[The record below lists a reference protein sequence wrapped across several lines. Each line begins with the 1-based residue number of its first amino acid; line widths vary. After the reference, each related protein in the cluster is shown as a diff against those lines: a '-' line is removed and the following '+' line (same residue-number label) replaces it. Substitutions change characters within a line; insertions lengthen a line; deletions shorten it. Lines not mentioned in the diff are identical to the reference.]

1 MPFRKLTYSADVIDA
16 MVFDFNGVIADDET
30 PHLLC
35 FQQALAEPRLTLA
48 KHDYYGAYSG
58 MDERTCTRLLLE
70 QRDGVCDEAQVLRI
84 TDRKADLFRA
94 LTTHHRPPLFPGATD
109 FVLAAKARYRL
120 AIASGGRRVQIEDA
134 LAGSAIEHAFEVIVS
149 AEDCPIG
156 KPDPAIYLIA
166 CDRLNA
172 NRESVERITPSQ
184 CLVIEDSV
192 AGIRSASCR
201 HARVG
206 VSTTY
211 PLEMLNEAEYVFRGL
226 HDMTPQAAIDA
237 LALTRSRRPLAAL
250 STPSK
255 EMNRRIPLRWHSL
268 WSRSTHRTCS
278 TASAEV
284 TLCGYQPV
292 LTRSWNHA
300 RHALSDIGRFSRHAV
315 LRSGTDVGMHRLMA
329 LPSTNKERAGCTLMT
344 LKELSVVPS
353 LDQMPTYRPTRE
365 DMAAYGTRPENCH
378 R

>member
-35 FQQALAEPRLTLA
+35 FQALAEARLTLA
-48 KHDYYGAYSG
+48 KHDYYGAYLG

-94 LTTHHRPPLFPGATD
+94 LTTHHRPPLFRAQRI
-109 FVLAAKARYRL
+109 LSAAKARYRL

-201 HARVG
+201 HAR
-206 VSTTY
+206 
-211 PLEMLNEAEYVFRGL
+211 
-226 HDMTPQAAIDA
+226 AA
-237 LALTRSRRPLAAL
+237 
-250 STPSK
+250 
-255 EMNRRIPLRWHSL
+255 
-268 WSRSTHRTCS
+268 
-278 TASAEV
+278 
-284 TLCGYQPV
+284 
-292 LTRSWNHA
+292 
-300 RHALSDIGRFSRHAV
+300 
-315 LRSGTDVGMHRLMA
+315 
-329 LPSTNKERAGCTLMT
+329 
-344 LKELSVVPS
+344 
-353 LDQMPTYRPTRE
+353 
-365 DMAAYGTRPENCH
+365 
-378 R
+378 